1 MPDGMTIQG
10 YEGSDA
16 QVFSEE
22 EVNRRRATSGR
33 KRLFPTAPGPRT
45 PVTPAHDEE
54 DPRRALCSNADL
66 LDALDADRDA
76 AAILDR
82 YQVPQRPDVVTD
94 DANVGRGELDVDDIL
109 EALARHHDDARAVRP
124 DAALPRGTADLAPT
138 IPTTRPRRHRA
149 TSVDSRRPSSPRR
162 RAAAATAGLL
172 IIVGLGAWTT
182 LTIAG
187 PHHRALRPD
196 HPPRIA
202 TALTGA
208 GDTQQSAAVAERLVA
223 DRARSTGIVL
233 ARAGNRA
240 RAAAAAQQRD
250 RRAETRRRRLTHTR
264 TVTNHPDAAAAS
276 TGQTVQMPGDGAPTV
291 TSPQVAAGEQT
302 PAQNTAAPQTNQPAS
317 SHAPAFGQDG
327 TLGPGHSPDS

>member
-1 MPDGMTIQG
+1 MPGGMTIQG
-10 YEGSDA
+10 YEDSGA

-22 EVNRRRATSGR
+22 EVNRRRAVSGR

-45 PVTPAHDEE
+45 PVSPTHDEE

-66 LDALDADRDA
+66 LDAHDADRDA
-76 AAILDR
+76 SAVLDR
-82 YQVPQRPDVVTD
+82 YQVPQPPDVVTD

-172 IIVGLGAWTT
+172 IIVVLGALTT

-187 PHHRALRPD
+187 AHHGAVRPD
-196 HPPRIA
+196 HPPRIT

-208 GDTQQSAAVAERLVA
+208 GDTQQPAAMAEGLVA
-223 DRARSTGIVL
+223 DRARGAGMAL

-276 TGQTVQMPGDGAPTV
+276 TAQSSQVAGDGRPTV
-291 TSPQVAAGEQT
+291 TTPQVAAGEQT
-302 PAQNTAAPQTNQPAS
+302 PAHSTAAPQANQPAS
-317 SHAPAFGQDG
+317 SHPPAFGQDG
-327 TLGPGHSPDS
+327 TLGPGHSTDS